1 MVREALI
8 NSTKEMKCE
17 AHGTQQPRH
26 INLIGEG
33 ASTAQ
38 RSNSLAQSIDQRF
51 LRSIKGWAVSC
62 LLILGSGCITEPQR
76 QPIALDVPIPHE
88 WHRAP
93 DARSAS
99 RQNWID
105 SFGDPVLSDL
115 VNRALTHN
123 FDLKSVAARVEAA
136 IAQARIDSS
145 GLWPQLSFAPGYQQA
160 QVRSAGFGSAQ
171 FSVFETLFNLSWEVD
186 IWGRIRAFR
195 EASIREAHASSGD
208 LQAAQLSLTA
218 RVAQNYF
225 ALLEAKLQT
234 QVAKQSIIDRSAIV
248 SLIEGRFERGLARG
262 LDVRLAL
269 TDLANARSQLAQTNN
284 QVQFIT
290 RQLEIL
296 LGRYPG
302 GALPELVNTVAES
315 STTLA
320 WQALPDAPPLLPI
333 GLPAELLTR
342 RPDLLAAFT
351 RLQAA
356 DARLESAE
364 KLLLPRITLT
374 AAGGTRDSALTD
386 LIDPR
391 AAAWNVFAGAI
402 QPLFTGGRIRGGIH
416 LAEARVEEAYN
427 RYQEVVLNAFRE
439 VEQALAAEEWLRE
452 EEKALR
458 EAVQHIGASRELAL
472 YSYRH
477 GYIQILTLLD
487 SYRSALNTQSAHL
500 AVQRQLLNNRINLY
514 LALGGS
520 F

>member
-1 MVREALI
+1 MMGSGIRE
-8 NSTKEMKCE
+8 
-17 AHGTQQPRH
+17 
-26 INLIGEG
+26 
-33 ASTAQ
+33 
-38 RSNSLAQSIDQRF
+38 
-51 LRSIKGWAVSC
+51 WVVSC
-62 LLILGSGCITEPQR
+62 LLILGSGCTTVPER
-76 QPIALDVPIPHE
+76 QPTELDVSVPHA
-88 WHRAP
+88 WQPASVP
-93 DARSAS
+93 SSAFQ
-99 RQNWID
+99 QNWID
-105 SFGDPVLSDL
+105 SFHDPVLSEL
-115 VNRALTHN
+115 VRRALTHN
-123 FDLKSVAARVEAA
+123 FDLKSIAARVEAA

-171 FSVFETLFNLSWEVD
+171 FSVFEALFNLSWEID

-208 LQAAQLSLTA
+208 LQAAQLSLAA

-234 QVAKQSIIDRSAIV
+234 QVAGQSVIDRGAIAN
-248 SLIEGRFERGLARG
+248 LIEGRFERGLARG

-269 TDLANARSQLAQTNN
+269 TDLANARSQLAQANN
-284 QVQFIT
+284 QVQLIT

-302 GALPELVNTVAES
+302 GALPELLNTVAES
-315 STTLA
+315 SKTLA
-320 WQALPDAPPLLPI
+320 WQALPDPPPMLPT

-342 RPDLLAAFT
+342 RPDLMAAFT
-351 RLQAA
+351 RLQAT

-374 AAGGTRDSALTD
+374 AAGGTRDNALTD

-416 LAEARVEEAYN
+416 LAEARVQEAYN
-427 RYQEVVLNAFRE
+427 RYQEVALNAFRE

-452 EEKALR
+452 QEMALR
-458 EAVQHIGASRELAL
+458 EAVQQISASRELAL

-487 SYRSALNTQSAHL
+487 SYRSALNAQSAHL
-500 AVQRQLLNNRINLY
+500 AIQRQLLNNRINLY